1 MPAETQARERLEPL
15 VLVDTTDL
23 PRDDWL
29 NYRRRGIGGSD
40 VAAILG
46 VSPFRTARDIYY
58 DKIGVV
64 AVEPDESNW
73 VPLEVGNLLE
83 DLVARIFQKKT
94 GYRVFKI
101 KKMFYHSKYQ
111 FMLADVDYFV
121 ELPDGTIAL
130 LEIKTTNYNA
140 KDHWWLDGREVVPV
154 YYELQGRHY
163 MAVTDYDRVFFCCLY
178 GNTEDEVIIREIR
191 RDMAYEEEM
200 IYLEQ
205 AFWQDNVQKKIPPP
219 YVEDGDLVLDS
230 VRMYSDPADTEA
242 DAVTLDKTQM
252 SIIYPCFIP
261 ALIPC
266 AEAFGVGILYQ
277 LLRISLNA
285 QLNVIPTRRITQL
298 TDRLVFYLP
307 DTFRGYVQG
316 SPNFASGFAFY
327 KTPADHSLLPFLQRR
342 KGVVQTVHTV
352 LSHQVRRYKC
362 GLSFQRGQQIVGVFL
377 VFCVYSRG
385 NDFSFFCHNA
395 SSVLC
400 L

>member
-1 MPAETQARERLEPL
+1 MPAENQERVRVEPL

-58 DKIGVV
+58 DKLGVV

-101 KKMFYHSKYQ
+101 KKMFYHPKHQ

-140 KDHWWLDGREVVPV
+140 KDNWWLDGREIVPV

-163 MAVTDYDRVFFCCLY
+163 MAVMDYDRVFFCCLY
-178 GNTEDEVIIREIR
+178 GNTEDEVSRPHDIQPQYSACLNRSALSDLHPVPSVLREQNR
-191 RDMAYEEEM
+191 
-200 IYLEQ
+200 Q
-205 AFWQDNVQKKIPPP
+205 
-219 YVEDGDLVLDS
+219 
-230 VRMYSDPADTEA
+230 
-242 DAVTLDKTQM
+242 TLKD
-252 SIIYPCFIP
+252 
-261 ALIPC
+261 
-266 AEAFGVGILYQ
+266 
-277 LLRISLNA
+277 
-285 QLNVIPTRRITQL
+285 
-298 TDRLVFYLP
+298 VFLC
-307 DTFRGYVQG
+307 R
-316 SPNFASGFAFY
+316 
-327 KTPADHSLLPFLQRR
+327 
-342 KGVVQTVHTV
+342 
-352 LSHQVRRYKC
+352 LSHLTYR
-362 GLSFQRGQQIVGVFL
+362 SFATK
-377 VFCVYSRG
+377 Y
-385 NDFSFFCHNA
+385 
-395 SSVLC
+395 
-400 L
+400 

>member
-1 MPAETQARERLEPL
+1 MPAENQERVRVEPL

-58 DKIGVV
+58 DKLGVV

-101 KKMFYHSKYQ
+101 KKMFYHPKHQ

-140 KDHWWLDGREVVPV
+140 KDNWWLDGREIVPV

-163 MAVTDYDRVFFCCLY
+163 
-178 GNTEDEVIIREIR
+178 
-191 RDMAYEEEM
+191 
-200 IYLEQ
+200 
-205 AFWQDNVQKKIPPP
+205 
-219 YVEDGDLVLDS
+219 
-230 VRMYSDPADTEA
+230 
-242 DAVTLDKTQM
+242 
-252 SIIYPCFIP
+252 
-261 ALIPC
+261 
-266 AEAFGVGILYQ
+266 
-277 LLRISLNA
+277 LRIK
-285 QLNVIPTRRITQL
+285 
-298 TDRLVFYLP
+298 Y
-307 DTFRGYVQG
+307 
-316 SPNFASGFAFY
+316 
-327 KTPADHSLLPFLQRR
+327 R
-342 KGVVQTVHTV
+342 KCET
-352 LSHQVRRYKC
+352 
-362 GLSFQRGQQIVGVFL
+362 
-377 VFCVYSRG
+377 
-385 NDFSFFCHNA
+385 
-395 SSVLC
+395 SV
-400 L
+400 

>member
-1 MPAETQARERLEPL
+1 MPAETQERVRVEPL

-58 DKIGVV
+58 DKLGVV

-101 KKMFYHSKYQ
+101 KKMFYHPKHQ

-140 KDHWWLDGREVVPV
+140 KDNWWLDGREIVPV

-163 MAVTDYDRVFFCCLY
+163 MAVMDYDRVFFCCLY
-178 GNTEDEVIIREIR
+178 GNTEDEVIIREIK
-191 RDMAYEEEM
+191 RDMAYEEEL
-200 IYLEQ
+200 IY
-205 AFWQDNVQKKIPPP
+205 
-219 YVEDGDLVLDS
+219 
-230 VRMYSDPADTEA
+230 VR
-242 DAVTLDKTQM
+242 
-252 SIIYPCFIP
+252 
-261 ALIPC
+261 
-266 AEAFGVGILYQ
+266 
-277 LLRISLNA
+277 
-285 QLNVIPTRRITQL
+285 
-298 TDRLVFYLP
+298 
-307 DTFRGYVQG
+307 
-316 SPNFASGFAFY
+316 
-327 KTPADHSLLPFLQRR
+327 
-342 KGVVQTVHTV
+342 
-352 LSHQVRRYKC
+352 
-362 GLSFQRGQQIVGVFL
+362 
-377 VFCVYSRG
+377 
-385 NDFSFFCHNA
+385 
-395 SSVLC
+395 
-400 L
+400 

>member
-140 KDHWWLDGREVVPV
+140 KDNWWLDGREVVPV

-205 AFWQDNVQKKIPPP
+205 AFWQDNVQKNIPPP

-230 VRMYSDPADTEA
+230 VRMYSAPADLEA
-242 DAVTLDKTQM
+242 DAVTLDMTQM
-252 SIIYPCFIP
+252 SILAQY
-261 ALIPC
+261 LQLQQEKSRLD
-266 AEAFGVGILYQ
+266 AESKRLETVMKRMRGSIASVMGASCKAVGQYNGVDYTVTYNPVRKPIVAKDN
-277 LLRISLNA
+277 LLRLQMNHPEIYDEYVTTSEYRKF
-285 QLNVIPTRRITQL
+285 NVR
-298 TDRLVFYLP
+298 
-307 DTFRGYVQG
+307 
-316 SPNFASGFAFY
+316 S
-327 KTPADHSLLPFLQRR
+327 KTSEA
-342 KGVVQTVHTV
+342 
-352 LSHQVRRYKC
+352 
-362 GLSFQRGQQIVGVFL
+362 
-377 VFCVYSRG
+377 
-385 NDFSFFCHNA
+385 A
-395 SSVLC
+395 
-400 L
+400 

>member
-1 MPAETQARERLEPL
+1 MPSEAKSGTRLEPF
-15 VLVDTTDL
+15 VLVDITDL

-101 KKMFYHSKYQ
+101 KKMFYHPKHP

-163 MAVTDYDRVFFCCLY
+163 MAVMDYDRVFFCCLY
-178 GNTEDEVIIREIR
+178 GNTEDEVIIREVK
-191 RDMAYEEEM
+191 RDLAYEEEM

-205 AFWQDNVQKKIPPP
+205 AFWEGYVQKRIPPP

-230 VRMYSDPADTEA
+230 VRMYGAPADPDA
-242 DAVTLDKTQM
+242 DAVTLNANQM
-252 SIIYPCFIP
+252 
-261 ALIPC
+261 
-266 AEAFGVGILYQ
+266 
-277 LLRISLNA
+277 
-285 QLNVIPTRRITQL
+285 
-298 TDRLVFYLP
+298 
-307 DTFRGYVQG
+307 
-316 SPNFASGFAFY
+316 
-327 KTPADHSLLPFLQRR
+327 
-342 KGVVQTVHTV
+342 TV
-352 LSHQVRRYKC
+352 LAQYLQLQQEKARFDAESKRMEAAMKRLRGRIASEMGSSCKAVGQYNGVDYTVTYNPVRKPTVAKDNLMRLQMNYPEIYDEYVTTSEYRLFNVRSKT
-362 GLSFQRGQQIVGVFL
+362 SE
-377 VFCVYSRG
+377 
-385 NDFSFFCHNA
+385 A
-395 SSVLC
+395 A
-400 L
+400 